1 MPARDRLAFI
11 NSFKVL
17 FNFFFFLKVNDK
29 VEKIEK
35 EKKEEF

>member
-17 FNFFFFLKVNDK
+17 FNFFFLKVNDK

>member
-17 FNFFFFLKVNDK
+17 FFFFLKVNDN